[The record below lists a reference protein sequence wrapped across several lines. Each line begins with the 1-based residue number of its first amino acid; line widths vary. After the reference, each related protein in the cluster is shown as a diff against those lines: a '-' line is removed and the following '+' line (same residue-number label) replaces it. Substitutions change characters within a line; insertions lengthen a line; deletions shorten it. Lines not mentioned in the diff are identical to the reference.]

1 MQHFTNPICNIH
13 IRLKARSS
21 YLKAFSILADNLIL
35 HYHMNITQIVGIAAG
50 ILTAISMLPQLIKMV
65 KEKKAED
72 VSITMLLVLMAG
84 LAMWIAYGI
93 LRQDW
98 PIIVTNSFS
107 LLVSITTAILR
118 VKYSG
123 TE

>member
-1 MQHFTNPICNIH
+1 MQHFTKPICVTH
-13 IRLKARSS
+13 IRPEARSS
-21 YLKAFSILADNLIL
+21 HLEVFSILADNLL
-35 HYHMNITQIVGIAAG
+35 WQYPMNITQIVGIAAG
-50 ILTAISMLPQLIKMV
+50 VLTAISMLPQLIKMV

-107 LLVSITTAILR
+107 LLVSITTATLR

-123 TE
+123 TK

>member
-1 MQHFTNPICNIH
+1 M
-13 IRLKARSS
+13 AG
-21 YLKAFSILADNLIL
+21 NLQQR
-35 HYHMNITQIVGIAAG
+35 YSMNLTQIVGIVAG
-50 ILTAISMLPQLIKMV
+50 VLTAISMLPQLIKII
-65 KEKKAED
+65 KERKAED

-84 LAMWIAYGI
+84 LATWIAYGL
-93 LRQDW
+93 LRKDM
-98 PIIVTNSFS
+98 PIIFTNSFS

>member
-1 MQHFTNPICNIH
+1 M
-13 IRLKARSS
+13 
-21 YLKAFSILADNLIL
+21 ADNLIL
-35 HYHMNITQIVGIAAG
+35 HYRMSITQIVGIVAG
-50 ILTAISMLPQLIKMV
+50 VLTAISMLPQLIKMV

-84 LAMWIAYGI
+84 LATWIAYGI

-123 TE
+123 TD

>member
-1 MQHFTNPICNIH
+1 
-13 IRLKARSS
+13 
-21 YLKAFSILADNLIL
+21 
-35 HYHMNITQIVGIAAG
+35 MNITQIVGIAAG
-50 ILTAISMLPQLIKMV
+50 VLTAISMLPQLIKMV

-107 LLVSITTAILR
+107 LLVSITTATLR

-123 TE
+123 TK